1 MSVCLYV
8 CMSVCL
14 HACMHAY
21 LCLDIYDYDDD
32 DDDEIMIHPDMIY
45 YIMYVSI
52 VISCTV

>member
-1 MSVCLYV
+1 MSVCL
-8 CMSVCL
+8 SV
-14 HACMHAY
+14 CMHACIFMSRY
-21 LCLDIYDYDDD
+21 IYDYDD

>member
-8 CMSVCL
+8 CLSVCL